1 LVLSKLSSKLIHLS
15 IQKDEM
21 MLVKARTLLVLLL
34 FLLVILITYTSFFIF
49 NGILF
54 NSKSFL
60 NYLGVFI
67 VIFSLLLLKTS
78 TNLIFPL
85 RILSYSS
92 IVLITGGVYYSGG
105 FASNDIFWYVVAA
118 TASLLF
124 IGKLDGI
131 IITILSVVAIIAFY
145 VIELQNLIELPF
157 DLLTNSL
164 HYRFANALVIVVILF
179 FLMWLLVNRNN
190 QLQEVIREIQ
200 NSHTRDSISQD
211 FHDELGNKLA
221 SVVHLSKRLRYSN
234 SDEEKA
240 IMLNSIEKESQQVY
254 DNFRDFIW
262 SNESSNLT
270 AKSLF
275 IYLIDFNQH
284 FFAYKEIQVEGQLIS
299 LDNNEEK
306 VISQNTIRHLI
317 PLFKELMTN
326 IYKHAN
332 ASQVNWSLTVSKLQI
347 ILKVTDNGS
356 GFDVN
361 ETINGSGLKS
371 INKRVKQMNANFDIQ
386 SRLGNGTQTILKID

>member
-1 LVLSKLSSKLIHLS
+1 MVLSKLSSKLIHLS